1 MDRLQ
6 KGSSSTLL
14 RWDMEK
20 DCGLVLIAG
29 GMYAGGFSG
38 CLKQRMKQSLD
49 VATFVEEFKD
59 ILVALL
65 NAHFVLFLPA
75 RYWHC

>member
-1 MDRLQ
+1 M
-6 KGSSSTLL
+6 
-14 RWDMEK
+14 
-20 DCGLVLIAG
+20 CGLVLIAG

-59 ILVALL
+59 ILVAPL
-65 NAHFVLFLPA
+65 NAHFVLLLPA
-75 RYWHC
+75 R

>member
-1 MDRLQ
+1 M
-6 KGSSSTLL
+6 
-14 RWDMEK
+14 
-20 DCGLVLIAG
+20 CGLVLIG

-65 NAHFVLFLPA
+65 NLILCYCCLQDTGTADFRLILLLCLH
-75 RYWHC
+75 